1 MKKFL
6 LFFLSLLAI
15 GTAQAAPNF
24 KANTKYRISCK
35 KFNSSNSYGSV
46 VIGSNHSK
54 LVELYYNS
62 GNSYSDDSWWYINK
76 SGNGYVIVNAKS
88 GQYLTFTTTKNYR
101 TKYVTLTNAASG
113 NESQWIFDI
122 NEDGYAGIAS
132 ASEGNGS
139 GYHFNVRID
148 GTNLFGAYRANYYD
162 ENELF
167 KIYDEQ
173 GNNVLLD
180 NSGSGGETG
189 GGSGGETGGEGTGTD
204 DFNATTYGK
213 TSYGEYWERT
223 QLKQPIV
230 YTTSVADPVLYSIA
244 NLRTGRYVG
253 VGTSMNTNTTCLT
266 EVYSASDRT
275 QFYFVQSGTGVQIF
289 TKDGQYVSTN
299 YPTPDNSVSDK
310 RAGLSVVNGTP
321 NGNLWGFGW
330 TTNTYSGYTITKLD
344 NLSATDATQYK
355 YNSWNDYSLDN
366 NTGSSNVHEVGLYE
380 GNDAGSSFV
389 FTSADLRHAKYLQNK
404 GIDFGLDVTPKAFAE
419 AFDSLRIN
427 DKQLVYDG
435 KGNAYFATLPEGMR
449 NGGDYTAKVTYK
461 LKTTNA
467 EGYTLKVNGQEPDAD
482 GYVTFDNVD
491 CETLY
496 PIELTNAS
504 ENVDLSAKIQFTF
517 LPIVEL
523 NCSSVNSKAYTT
535 GSLRVTDPASL
546 GYDSLMIAAFKY
558 RGASSSNYPKRSYA
572 IKLRDEN
579 GNSVD
584 RKLLGYRS
592 DNNWILD
599 AMYIDLACMR
609 NRVAT
614 DLWNAFECKPYYA
627 DREKKVRT
635 GTRGKFVEVIL
646 NGQWWGLYCMTEK
659 MDRKQLKLKKF
670 VPASLSTTGENEV
683 HGVLYKSNQW
693 TYEVFMGHESNDD
706 NDNKQVIYPHKKV
719 SDYKNILGQETWCEY
734 EFKYPDYEDE
744 AVEWRPL
751 HDAANM
757 VATSFILNIDSVKS
771 RFDYPML
778 RDYYLF
784 IDLLLATDNHGKNL
798 FWYAYDTQGPE
809 GDKLSLAPWDLDGT
823 FGQDWDGVITNT
835 KDVTLDF
842 DTYIKNYEHGQFAIF
857 DLIKSRSEW
866 LQDLKDR
873 YAELR
878 IKGVISGDSIA
889 NRFANYASLFEA
901 SLADQ
906 REQNMWSKTY
916 HSRHKDIQGGATYA
930 ESWIRRRVNWLDQK
944 YGFDAAV
951 TAINEAKAEAY
962 FAALGGVGCISVNA
976 GKAQSVRIY
985 NIAGQLVRNA
995 QVGSGVTTINGIPA
1009 GIYVVNGTK
1018 VMVK

>member
-189 GGSGGETGGEGTGTD
+189 GGSGGETGGEGTD

-321 NGNLWGFGW
+321 NGNFWGFGW

-344 NLSATDATQYK
+344 NLSATDATQYE

-404 GIDFGLDVTPKAFAE
+404 GIDFGIDVTPKAFAE

-461 LKTTNA
+461 LKATNA

-504 ENVDLSAKIQFTF
+504 ENVDLSAKIRFTF

-670 VPASLSTTGENEV
+670 VPAAQSTTGENEV

-866 LQDLKDR
+866 QQDLKDR

>member
-54 LVELYYNS
+54 LVELYYDS

-173 GNNVLLD
+173 GNNVLLG

-189 GGSGGETGGEGTGTD
+189 GGSGGETGGEGTD
-204 DFNATTYGK
+204 DFNATTHGK

-380 GNDAGSSFV
+380 GDDAGSSFV

-461 LKTTNA
+461 LKATNA

-504 ENVDLSAKIQFTF
+504 ENVDLSAKIRFTF

-670 VPASLSTTGENEV
+670 VPAAQSTTGENEV

-706 NDNKQVIYPHKKV
+706 NDYKQVIYPHKKV

-866 LQDLKDR
+866 QQDLKDR

-906 REQNMWSKTY
+906 REQNMWSKAY

-944 YGFDAAV
+944 YGFDATV

-995 QVGSGVTTINGIPA
+995 QVSSGVTTINGIPA

>member
-189 GGSGGETGGEGTGTD
+189 GGSGGETGGEGTD

-344 NLSATDATQYK
+344 NLSATDATQYE

-380 GNDAGSSFV
+380 GDDAGSSFV

-461 LKTTNA
+461 LKATNA

-504 ENVDLSAKIQFTF
+504 ENVDLSANIRFTF

-670 VPASLSTTGENEV
+670 VPAAQSTTGENEV

-798 FWYAYDTQGPE
+798 FWYAYDIQGPE

-866 LQDLKDR
+866 QQDLKDR

-878 IKGVISGDSIA
+878 IKGVISGDGIA

-906 REQNMWSKTY
+906 REQNMWSKAY
-916 HSRHKDIQGGATYA
+916 HSRHKDIQGSATYA

>member
-54 LVELYYNS
+54 LVELYYDS
-62 GNSYSDDSWWYINK
+62 GYSYSDDSWWYINK

-189 GGSGGETGGEGTGTD
+189 GGSGGETGGEGSD
-204 DFNATTYGK
+204 DFNATTHGK

-344 NLSATDATQYK
+344 NLSATDATQYE

-380 GNDAGSSFV
+380 GDDAGSSFV

-461 LKTTNA
+461 LKATNA

-504 ENVDLSAKIQFTF
+504 ENVDLSANIRFTF

-546 GYDSLMIAAFKY
+546 SYDSLMIAAFKY

-670 VPASLSTTGENEV
+670 VPAAQSTTGENEV

-866 LQDLKDR
+866 QQDLKDR

-906 REQNMWSKTY
+906 REQNMWSKAY

-930 ESWIRRRVNWLDQK
+930 ESWIRRRVNWLDRK

-962 FAALGGVGCISVNA
+962 FAALGGVGSISVNT

>member
-54 LVELYYNS
+54 LVELYYDS

-189 GGSGGETGGEGTGTD
+189 GEGTGTD
-204 DFNATTYGK
+204 NFNTTTYGK

-244 NLRTGRYVG
+244 NLRTRRYVG

-344 NLSATDATQYK
+344 NLSATDATQYE

-380 GNDAGSSFV
+380 GDDAGSSFV

-461 LKTTNA
+461 LKATNA
-467 EGYTLKVNGQEPDAD
+467 ESYTLKVNGQEPDAD

-504 ENVDLSAKIQFTF
+504 ENVDLSAKIRFTF

-670 VPASLSTTGENEV
+670 VPAAQSTTGENEV

-798 FWYAYDTQGPE
+798 FWYAYDIQGPE

-866 LQDLKDR
+866 QQDLKDR

-878 IKGVISGDSIA
+878 IKGVISGDGIA

-906 REQNMWSKTY
+906 REQNMWSKAY
-916 HSRHKDIQGGATYA
+916 HSRHKDIQGSATYA

-995 QVGSGVTTINGIPA
+995 QVGSGVTTINGISA

>member
-344 NLSATDATQYK
+344 NLSATDATQYE

-380 GNDAGSSFV
+380 GDDAGSSFV

-670 VPASLSTTGENEV
+670 VPAAQSTTGENEV

-706 NDNKQVIYPHKKV
+706 NDYKQVIYPHKKV

-866 LQDLKDR
+866 QQDLKDR

-906 REQNMWSKTY
+906 REQNMWSKAY

>member
-54 LVELYYNS
+54 LVELYYDS

-88 GQYLTFTTTKNYR
+88 GQYLTFTTTRGNR

-113 NESQWIFDI
+113 NESLWIFDI

-189 GGSGGETGGEGTGTD
+189 GEGTD

-344 NLSATDATQYK
+344 NLSATDATQYE

-366 NTGSSNVHEVGLYE
+366 NTGSNNVHEVGLYD
-380 GNDAGSSFV
+380 GDDAGSSFV

-461 LKTTNA
+461 LKATNA
-467 EGYTLKVNGQEPDAD
+467 EAYTLKVNGQEPDAD
-482 GYVTFDNVD
+482 GYVTFENVN

-504 ENVDLSAKIQFTF
+504 ENIDLSAKIRFTF

-646 NGQWWGLYCMTEK
+646 NEEWWGLYCMTEK

-670 VPASLSTTGENEV
+670 VPAAQSATGEDEV
-683 HGVLYKSNQW
+683 HGVLYKAKQW
-693 TYEVFMGHESNDD
+693 SYEVFMGHESNDD

-798 FWYAYDTQGPE
+798 FWYAYDIQGPE

-823 FGQDWDGVITNT
+823 FGQDWDGLTTNT
-835 KDVTLDF
+835 KDVMLDF
-842 DTYIKNYEHGQFAIF
+842 DTYIKEREHGQFAIF
-857 DLIKSRSEW
+857 DLIKSRPEW
-866 LQDLKDR
+866 KQDLKDR

-889 NRFANYASLFEA
+889 NRFANYASLFKA

-906 REQNMWSKTY
+906 REQNMWSKEY

-944 YGFDAAV
+944 YGFDATV

>member
-54 LVELYYNS
+54 LVELYYDS

-189 GGSGGETGGEGTGTD
+189 GGSGGETGGEGTD

-344 NLSATDATQYK
+344 NLSATDATQYE

-380 GNDAGSSFV
+380 GDDAGSSFV

-461 LKTTNA
+461 LKATNA

-504 ENVDLSAKIQFTF
+504 ENVDLSAKIRFTF

-866 LQDLKDR
+866 QQDLKDR

-906 REQNMWSKTY
+906 REQNMWSKAY

-951 TAINEAKAEAY
+951 TAVNEAKAEAY

>member
-54 LVELYYNS
+54 LVELYYDS

-189 GGSGGETGGEGTGTD
+189 GGSGGETGGEGTD

-310 RAGLSVVNGTP
+310 RAGLGVVNGTP

-330 TTNTYSGYTITKLD
+330 TTNTYLGYTITKLD

-380 GNDAGSSFV
+380 GDDAGSSFV

-461 LKTTNA
+461 LKATNA

-504 ENVDLSAKIQFTF
+504 ENVDLSAKIRFTF

-670 VPASLSTTGENEV
+670 VPAAQSTTGENEV

-719 SDYKNILGQETWCEY
+719 SDYKNILGKETWCEY

-866 LQDLKDR
+866 QQDLKDR

-906 REQNMWSKTY
+906 REQNMWSKAY

-944 YGFDAAV
+944 YGFDATV

>member
-54 LVELYYNS
+54 LVELYYDS

-88 GQYLTFTTTKNYR
+88 GQYLTFTTTRGNR

-113 NESQWIFDI
+113 NESLWIFDI

-189 GGSGGETGGEGTGTD
+189 GGSGGETGGEGTD
-204 DFNATTYGK
+204 DFNATTHGK

-344 NLSATDATQYK
+344 NLSATDATQYE

-366 NTGSSNVHEVGLYE
+366 NTGSNNVHEVGLYD
-380 GNDAGSSFV
+380 GDDAGSSFV

-461 LKTTNA
+461 LKATNA
-467 EGYTLKVNGQEPDAD
+467 EAYTLKVNGQEPDAD
-482 GYVTFDNVD
+482 GYVTFENVN

-504 ENVDLSAKIQFTF
+504 ENIDLSAKIRFTF

-646 NGQWWGLYCMTEK
+646 NGEWWGLYCMTEK

-670 VPASLSTTGENEV
+670 VPAAQSATGEDEV
-683 HGVLYKSNQW
+683 HGVLYKAKQW
-693 TYEVFMGHESNDD
+693 SYEVFMGHESNDD

-798 FWYAYDTQGPE
+798 FWYAYDIQGPE

-823 FGQDWDGVITNT
+823 FGQDWDGLTTNT
-835 KDVTLDF
+835 KDVMLDF
-842 DTYIKNYEHGQFAIF
+842 DTYIKEREHGQFAIF
-857 DLIKSRSEW
+857 DLIKSRPEW
-866 LQDLKDR
+866 KQDLKDR

-906 REQNMWSKTY
+906 REQNMWSKEY

-944 YGFDAAV
+944 YGFDATV

>member
-54 LVELYYNS
+54 LVELYYDS

-189 GGSGGETGGEGTGTD
+189 GGSGGETGGEGTD

-253 VGTSMNTNTTCLT
+253 VGTSMNMNTTCLT

-380 GNDAGSSFV
+380 GDDAGSSFV

-461 LKTTNA
+461 LKATNA

-504 ENVDLSAKIQFTF
+504 ENVDLSAKIRFTF

-670 VPASLSTTGENEV
+670 VPAAQSTTGENEV

-866 LQDLKDR
+866 QQDLKDR

-906 REQNMWSKTY
+906 REQNMWSKAY

-951 TAINEAKAEAY
+951 TAVNEAKAEAY

>member
-54 LVELYYNS
+54 LVELYYDS

-180 NSGSGGETG
+180 NSGGGGETG
-189 GGSGGETGGEGTGTD
+189 GGSGGETGGEGTD

-310 RAGLSVVNGTP
+310 RAGLNVVNGTP

-380 GNDAGSSFV
+380 GDDAGSSFV

-461 LKTTNA
+461 LKATNA

-504 ENVDLSAKIQFTF
+504 ENVDLSANIRFTF

-579 GNSVD
+579 SNSVD

-706 NDNKQVIYPHKKV
+706 NENKQVIYPHKKV

-866 LQDLKDR
+866 QQDLKDR

-906 REQNMWSKTY
+906 REQDMWSKTY

>member
-54 LVELYYNS
+54 QVELYYDS
-62 GNSYSDDSWWYINK
+62 SNSYSDDSWWYINK

-189 GGSGGETGGEGTGTD
+189 GGSGGETGGEGTD
-204 DFNATTYGK
+204 DFNATTHGK

-321 NGNLWGFGW
+321 NGNLWDFGW

-344 NLSATDATQYK
+344 NLSATDATQYE

-380 GNDAGSSFV
+380 GDDAGSSFV

-504 ENVDLSAKIQFTF
+504 ENVDLSANIRFTF

-866 LQDLKDR
+866 QQDLKDR

>member
-54 LVELYYNS
+54 LVELYYDS

-189 GGSGGETGGEGTGTD
+189 GGSGGETGGEGTD

-321 NGNLWGFGW
+321 NGNFWGFGW

-344 NLSATDATQYK
+344 NLSATDATQYE

-404 GIDFGLDVTPKAFAE
+404 GIDFGIDVTPKAFAE

-504 ENVDLSAKIQFTF
+504 ENVDLSAKIRFTF

-670 VPASLSTTGENEV
+670 VPAAQSTTGENEV

-866 LQDLKDR
+866 QQDLKDR

-944 YGFDAAV
+944 YGFDPAV

>member
-54 LVELYYNS
+54 LVELYYDS

-189 GGSGGETGGEGTGTD
+189 GGSGGETGGEGTD
-204 DFNATTYGK
+204 DFNATTHGK

-310 RAGLSVVNGTP
+310 RAGLSVVNSTP

-344 NLSATDATQYK
+344 NLSATDATQYE

-461 LKTTNA
+461 LKATNA

-504 ENVDLSAKIQFTF
+504 ENVDLSAKIRFTF

-670 VPASLSTTGENEV
+670 VPAAQSTTGENEV

-719 SDYKNILGQETWCEY
+719 SDYKNILGKETWCEY

-798 FWYAYDTQGPE
+798 FWYAYDIQGPE

-866 LQDLKDR
+866 QQDLKDR

-906 REQNMWSKTY
+906 REQNMWSKAY

>member
-1 MKKFL
+1 MVHQQKWQRL
-6 LFFLSLLAI
+6 C
-15 GTAQAAPNF
+15 
-24 KANTKYRISCK
+24 YRQCQERPISD
-35 KFNSSNSYGSV
+35 
-46 VIGSNHSK
+46 
-54 LVELYYNS
+54 LYYNQRQQ
-62 GNSYSDDSWWYINK
+62 N
-76 SGNGYVIVNAKS
+76 
-88 GQYLTFTTTKNYR
+88 
-101 TKYVTLTNAASG
+101 KYVTLTNAASG
-113 NESQWIFDI
+113 NESLWIFDI

-189 GGSGGETGGEGTGTD
+189 GEGTD

-344 NLSATDATQYK
+344 NLSATDATQYE

-366 NTGSSNVHEVGLYE
+366 NTGSNNVHEVGLYD
-380 GNDAGSSFV
+380 GDDAGSSFV

-461 LKTTNA
+461 LKATNA
-467 EGYTLKVNGQEPDAD
+467 EAYTLKVNGQEPDAD
-482 GYVTFDNVD
+482 GYVTFENVN

-504 ENVDLSAKIQFTF
+504 ENIDLSAKIRFTF

-646 NGQWWGLYCMTEK
+646 NGEWWGLYCMTEK

-670 VPASLSTTGENEV
+670 VPAAQSATGEDEV
-683 HGVLYKSNQW
+683 HGVLYKAKQW
-693 TYEVFMGHESNDD
+693 SYEVFMGHESNDD

-798 FWYAYDTQGPE
+798 FWYAYDIQGPE

-823 FGQDWDGVITNT
+823 FGQDWDGLTTNT
-835 KDVTLDF
+835 KDVMLDF
-842 DTYIKNYEHGQFAIF
+842 DTYIKEREHGQFAIF
-857 DLIKSRSEW
+857 DLIKSRPEW
-866 LQDLKDR
+866 KQDLKDR

-906 REQNMWSKTY
+906 REQNMWSKEY

-944 YGFDAAV
+944 YGFDATV

>member
-54 LVELYYNS
+54 LVELYYDS
-62 GNSYSDDSWWYINK
+62 GNSYSDDSWWYISK

-189 GGSGGETGGEGTGTD
+189 GGSGGETGGEGTD

-266 EVYSASDRT
+266 EVYSASDRK

-366 NTGSSNVHEVGLYE
+366 KTGSSNVHEVGLYE
-380 GNDAGSSFV
+380 GDDAGSSFV

-461 LKTTNA
+461 LKATNA

-504 ENVDLSAKIQFTF
+504 ENVDLSAKIRFTF

-866 LQDLKDR
+866 QQDLKNR

-906 REQNMWSKTY
+906 REQDMWSKTY

-995 QVGSGVTTINGIPA
+995 QVSSGVTTINGIPA

>member
-54 LVELYYNS
+54 LVELYYDS

-88 GQYLTFTTTKNYR
+88 GQYLTFTTTQNYR

-122 NEDGYAGIAS
+122 NEDGYAGITS

-139 GYHFNVRID
+139 GYNFDVRAD
-148 GTNLFGAYRANYYD
+148 GTNLFGAYKNNGYNN
-162 ENELF
+162 NELF

-189 GGSGGETGGEGTGTD
+189 GGSGGETGGEGTD

-244 NLRTGRYVG
+244 NLRTRRYVG

-344 NLSATDATQYK
+344 NLSATDATQYE

-380 GNDAGSSFV
+380 GDDAGSSFV

-461 LKTTNA
+461 LKATNA

-504 ENVDLSAKIQFTF
+504 ENVDLSANIRFTF

-670 VPASLSTTGENEV
+670 VPAAQSTTGENEV

>member
-54 LVELYYNS
+54 LVELYYDS

-148 GTNLFGAYRANYYD
+148 DTNLFGAYRANYYD

-189 GGSGGETGGEGTGTD
+189 GGSGGETGGEGTD
-204 DFNATTYGK
+204 DFNATTHGK

-223 QLKQPIV
+223 QLKQPLV

-253 VGTSMNTNTTCLT
+253 VGTSMNTKKTCLT

-299 YPTPDNSVSDK
+299 YPTPDNSESDK

-344 NLSATDATQYK
+344 NLSATDATQYE

-366 NTGSSNVHEVGLYE
+366 NTGSNNVHEVGLYD
-380 GNDAGSSFV
+380 GDDAGSSFV

-461 LKTTNA
+461 LKATNA
-467 EGYTLKVNGQEPDAD
+467 EAYTLKVNGQEPDAD
-482 GYVTFDNVD
+482 GYVTFENVN

-504 ENVDLSAKIQFTF
+504 ENIDLSAKIRFTF

-646 NGQWWGLYCMTEK
+646 NGEWWGLYCMTEK

-670 VPASLSTTGENEV
+670 VPAAQSATGEDEV
-683 HGVLYKSNQW
+683 HGVLYKAKQW
-693 TYEVFMGHESNDD
+693 SYEVFMGHESNDD

-798 FWYAYDTQGPE
+798 FWYAYDIQGPE

-823 FGQDWDGVITNT
+823 FGQDWDGLTTNT
-835 KDVTLDF
+835 KDVMLDF
-842 DTYIKNYEHGQFAIF
+842 DTYIKEREHGQFAIF
-857 DLIKSRSEW
+857 DLIKSRPEW
-866 LQDLKDR
+866 KQDLKDR

-906 REQNMWSKTY
+906 REQNMWSKEY

>member
-189 GGSGGETGGEGTGTD
+189 GGSGGETGGEGTD

-310 RAGLSVVNGTP
+310 RAGLGVVNGTP

-330 TTNTYSGYTITKLD
+330 TTNTYLGYTITKLD

-380 GNDAGSSFV
+380 GDDAGSSFV

-461 LKTTNA
+461 LKATNA

-504 ENVDLSAKIQFTF
+504 ENVDLSAKIRFTF

-670 VPASLSTTGENEV
+670 VPAAQSTTGENEV

-784 IDLLLATDNHGKNL
+784 INLLLATDNHGKNL

-866 LQDLKDR
+866 QQDLKDR

-906 REQNMWSKTY
+906 REQDMWSKTY

>member
-54 LVELYYNS
+54 LVELYYDS

-189 GGSGGETGGEGTGTD
+189 GGSGGETGGEGTD
-204 DFNATTYGK
+204 DFNATTHGK

-253 VGTSMNTNTTCLT
+253 VGTSMNTKTTCLT

-321 NGNLWGFGW
+321 NGNLWDFGW

-344 NLSATDATQYK
+344 NLSATDATQYE

-380 GNDAGSSFV
+380 GDDAGSSFV

-866 LQDLKDR
+866 QQDLKDR

>member
-54 LVELYYNS
+54 LVELYYDS

-76 SGNGYVIVNAKS
+76 SDNGYVIVNAKS

-189 GGSGGETGGEGTGTD
+189 GGSGGETGGEGTD

-310 RAGLSVVNGTP
+310 RAGLSVVNSTP

-344 NLSATDATQYK
+344 NLSATDATQYE

-380 GNDAGSSFV
+380 GDDAGSSFV

-504 ENVDLSAKIQFTF
+504 ENVDLSAKIRFTF

-670 VPASLSTTGENEV
+670 VPAAQSTTGENEV

-866 LQDLKDR
+866 QQDLKDR

-906 REQNMWSKTY
+906 REQNMWSKAY

>member
-54 LVELYYNS
+54 QVELYYDS

-101 TKYVTLTNAASG
+101 TKYVTLTNASSG
-113 NESQWIFDI
+113 NASQWIFDI

-132 ASEGNGS
+132 TSEGNGS

-189 GGSGGETGGEGTGTD
+189 GGSGGETGGEGTD
-204 DFNATTYGK
+204 NFNTTTHGK

-253 VGTSMNTNTTCLT
+253 VGTSMNTKTTCLT

-380 GNDAGSSFV
+380 GDDAGSSFV

-461 LKTTNA
+461 LKATNA

-504 ENVDLSAKIQFTF
+504 ENVDLSANIRFTF

-670 VPASLSTTGENEV
+670 VPAAQSTTGENEV

-866 LQDLKDR
+866 QQDLKDR

-889 NRFANYASLFEA
+889 NRFANYTSLFEA

-906 REQNMWSKTY
+906 REQDMWSKTY

-962 FAALGGVGCISVNA
+962 FAALGGVGCISVNV

>member
-54 LVELYYNS
+54 LVELYYDS

-189 GGSGGETGGEGTGTD
+189 GGSGGETGGEGTD

-244 NLRTGRYVG
+244 NLRTRRYVG

-321 NGNLWGFGW
+321 NGNFWGFGW
-330 TTNTYSGYTITKLD
+330 TTNLPGYTITKLD

-380 GNDAGSSFV
+380 GDDAGSSFV
-389 FTSADLRHAKYLQNK
+389 FTSADLRHAKYLQDK
-404 GIDFGLDVTPKAFAE
+404 GIDFGIDVTPKAFAE

-435 KGNAYFATLPEGMR
+435 RGNAYFATLPEGMR

-461 LKTTNA
+461 LKATNA

-504 ENVDLSAKIQFTF
+504 ENVDLSAKIRFTF

-670 VPASLSTTGENEV
+670 VPAAQSTTGENEV

-719 SDYKNILGQETWCEY
+719 SDYKNILGKETWCEY

-866 LQDLKDR
+866 QQDLKDR

-906 REQNMWSKTY
+906 REQNMWSKAY

>member
-54 LVELYYNS
+54 LVELYYDS

-180 NSGSGGETG
+180 NSGSSGETG

-204 DFNATTYGK
+204 DFNTATYGK

-344 NLSATDATQYK
+344 NLSATDATQYE

-366 NTGSSNVHEVGLYE
+366 NTGSNNVHEVGLYD
-380 GNDAGSSFV
+380 GDDAGSSFV

-461 LKTTNA
+461 LKATNA
-467 EGYTLKVNGQEPDAD
+467 EAYTLKVNGQEPDAD
-482 GYVTFDNVD
+482 GYVTFENVN

-504 ENVDLSAKIQFTF
+504 ENVDLSAKIRFTF

-646 NGQWWGLYCMTEK
+646 NGEWWGLYCMTEK

-670 VPASLSTTGENEV
+670 VPAAQSATGEDEV
-683 HGVLYKSNQW
+683 HGVLYKAKQW
-693 TYEVFMGHESNDD
+693 SYEVFMGHESNDD

-798 FWYAYDTQGPE
+798 FWYAYDIQGPE

-823 FGQDWDGVITNT
+823 FGQDWDGLTTNT
-835 KDVTLDF
+835 KDVMLDF
-842 DTYIKNYEHGQFAIF
+842 DTYIKEREHGQFAIF
-857 DLIKSRSEW
+857 DLIKSRPEW
-866 LQDLKDR
+866 KQDLKDR

-906 REQNMWSKTY
+906 REQNMWSKEY

-944 YGFDAAV
+944 YGFDATV

>member
-15 GTAQAAPNF
+15 GTAQATPNF

-54 LVELYYNS
+54 LVELYYDS

-173 GNNVLLD
+173 GNNVLLE

-189 GGSGGETGGEGTGTD
+189 GGSGGETGGEGTD
-204 DFNATTYGK
+204 DFNATTHGK

-344 NLSATDATQYK
+344 NLSATDATQYE

-380 GNDAGSSFV
+380 GDDAGSSFV

-461 LKTTNA
+461 LKATNA

-504 ENVDLSAKIQFTF
+504 ENVDLSAKIRFTF

-670 VPASLSTTGENEV
+670 VPAAQSTTGENEV

-706 NDNKQVIYPHKKV
+706 NDYKQVIYPHKKV
-719 SDYKNILGQETWCEY
+719 SDYKNILGKETWCEY

-778 RDYYLF
+778 CDYYLF

-866 LQDLKDR
+866 QQDLKDR

-878 IKGVISGDSIA
+878 MKGVISGDSIA

>member
-54 LVELYYNS
+54 LVELYYDS

-101 TKYVTLTNAASG
+101 TKYVTLTNAASE

-189 GGSGGETGGEGTGTD
+189 GGSGGETGGEGTD
-204 DFNATTYGK
+204 DFNATTHGK

-380 GNDAGSSFV
+380 GDDAGSSFV

-461 LKTTNA
+461 LKATNA

-504 ENVDLSAKIQFTF
+504 ENVDLSAKIRFTF

-670 VPASLSTTGENEV
+670 VPAAQSTTGENEV

-866 LQDLKDR
+866 QQDLKDR

-906 REQNMWSKTY
+906 REQNMWSKAY

>member
-54 LVELYYNS
+54 LVELYYDS

-189 GGSGGETGGEGTGTD
+189 GGSGGETGGEGTD
-204 DFNATTYGK
+204 DFNATTHGK

-253 VGTSMNTNTTCLT
+253 VGTSMNTKTTCLT

-380 GNDAGSSFV
+380 GDDAGSSFV

-461 LKTTNA
+461 LKATNA

-504 ENVDLSAKIQFTF
+504 ENVDLSANIRFTF

-670 VPASLSTTGENEV
+670 VPAAQSTTGENEV

-866 LQDLKDR
+866 QQDLKDR

-906 REQNMWSKTY
+906 REQDMWSKTY

>member
-54 LVELYYNS
+54 LVELYYDS

-310 RAGLSVVNGTP
+310 RAGLIVVNGTP

-344 NLSATDATQYK
+344 NLSATDATQYE

-380 GNDAGSSFV
+380 GDDAGSSFV

-461 LKTTNA
+461 LKATNA

-504 ENVDLSAKIQFTF
+504 ENVDLSANIRFTF

-670 VPASLSTTGENEV
+670 VPAAQSTTGENEV

-866 LQDLKDR
+866 QQDLKDR

-878 IKGVISGDSIA
+878 IKGVISGDSMA

>member
-54 LVELYYNS
+54 LVELYYDS

-189 GGSGGETGGEGTGTD
+189 GGSGGETGGEGTD

-310 RAGLSVVNGTP
+310 RAGLGVVNGTP

-330 TTNTYSGYTITKLD
+330 TTNTYLGYTITKLD

-380 GNDAGSSFV
+380 GDDAGSSFV

-461 LKTTNA
+461 LKATNA

-504 ENVDLSAKIQFTF
+504 ENVDLSAKIRFTF

-523 NCSSVNSKAYTT
+523 NCSSVSSKAYTT

-670 VPASLSTTGENEV
+670 VPAAQSTTGENEV

-866 LQDLKDR
+866 QQDLKDR

-906 REQNMWSKTY
+906 REQNMWSKAY

-985 NIAGQLVRNA
+985 NIAGQVVRNA

>member
-54 LVELYYNS
+54 LVELYYDS

-88 GQYLTFTTTKNYR
+88 DQYLTFTTTRGNR

-113 NESQWIFDI
+113 NESLWIFDI

-189 GGSGGETGGEGTGTD
+189 GEGTD
-204 DFNATTYGK
+204 DFNATTHGK

-344 NLSATDATQYK
+344 NLSATDATQYE

-366 NTGSSNVHEVGLYE
+366 NTGSNNVHEVGLYD
-380 GNDAGSSFV
+380 GDDAGSSFV

-461 LKTTNA
+461 LKATNA
-467 EGYTLKVNGQEPDAD
+467 EAYTLKVNGQEPDAD
-482 GYVTFDNVD
+482 GYVTFENVN

-504 ENVDLSAKIQFTF
+504 ENIDLSAKIRFTF

-646 NGQWWGLYCMTEK
+646 NGEWWGLYCMTEK

-670 VPASLSTTGENEV
+670 VPAAQSATGEDEV
-683 HGVLYKSNQW
+683 HGVLYKAKQW
-693 TYEVFMGHESNDD
+693 SYEVFMGHESNDD

-798 FWYAYDTQGPE
+798 FWYAYDIQGPE

-823 FGQDWDGVITNT
+823 FGQDWDGLTTNT
-835 KDVTLDF
+835 KDVMLDF
-842 DTYIKNYEHGQFAIF
+842 DTYIKEREHGQFAIF
-857 DLIKSRSEW
+857 DLIKSRPEW
-866 LQDLKDR
+866 KQDLKDR

-906 REQNMWSKTY
+906 REQNMWSKEY

-944 YGFDAAV
+944 YGFDATV

>member
-189 GGSGGETGGEGTGTD
+189 GGSGGETGGEGTD

-321 NGNLWGFGW
+321 NGNFWGFGW

-344 NLSATDATQYK
+344 NLSATDATQYE

-404 GIDFGLDVTPKAFAE
+404 GIDFGIDVTPKAFAE

-461 LKTTNA
+461 LKATNA

-504 ENVDLSAKIQFTF
+504 ENVDLSAKIRFTF

-670 VPASLSTTGENEV
+670 VPAAQSTTGENEV

-719 SDYKNILGQETWCEY
+719 SDYKNILGKETWCEY

-866 LQDLKDR
+866 QQDLKDR

-906 REQNMWSKTY
+906 REQDMWSKTY

>member
-54 LVELYYNS
+54 LVELYYDS

-148 GTNLFGAYRANYYD
+148 DTNLFGAYRANYYD

-189 GGSGGETGGEGTGTD
+189 GGSGGETGGEGTD

-223 QLKQPIV
+223 QLKQPLV

-253 VGTSMNTNTTCLT
+253 VGTSMNTKKTCLT

-299 YPTPDNSVSDK
+299 YPTPDNSESDK

-344 NLSATDATQYK
+344 NLSATDATQYE

-366 NTGSSNVHEVGLYE
+366 NTGSNNVHEVGLYD
-380 GNDAGSSFV
+380 GDDAGSSFV

-461 LKTTNA
+461 LKATNA
-467 EGYTLKVNGQEPDAD
+467 EAYTLKVNGQEPDAD
-482 GYVTFDNVD
+482 GYVTFENVN

-504 ENVDLSAKIQFTF
+504 ENIDLSAKIRFTF

-646 NGQWWGLYCMTEK
+646 NGEWWGLYCMTEK

-670 VPASLSTTGENEV
+670 VPAAQSATGEDEV
-683 HGVLYKSNQW
+683 HGVLYKAKQW
-693 TYEVFMGHESNDD
+693 SYEVFMGHESNDD

-798 FWYAYDTQGPE
+798 FWYAYDIQGPE

-823 FGQDWDGVITNT
+823 FGQDWDGLTTNT
-835 KDVTLDF
+835 KDVMLDF
-842 DTYIKNYEHGQFAIF
+842 DTYIKEREHGQFAIF
-857 DLIKSRSEW
+857 DLIKSRPEW
-866 LQDLKDR
+866 KQDLKDR

-906 REQNMWSKTY
+906 REQNMWSKAY

-944 YGFDAAV
+944 YGFDATV

>member
-54 LVELYYNS
+54 LVELYYDS

-88 GQYLTFTTTKNYR
+88 GQYLTFTTTRGNR

-113 NESQWIFDI
+113 NESLWIFDI

-189 GGSGGETGGEGTGTD
+189 GEGTD
-204 DFNATTYGK
+204 DFNATTHGK

-344 NLSATDATQYK
+344 NLSATDATQYE

-366 NTGSSNVHEVGLYE
+366 NTGSNNVHEVGLYD
-380 GNDAGSSFV
+380 GDDAGSSFV

-461 LKTTNA
+461 LKATNA
-467 EGYTLKVNGQEPDAD
+467 EAYTLKVNGQEPDAD
-482 GYVTFDNVD
+482 GYVTFENVN

-504 ENVDLSAKIQFTF
+504 ENIDLSAKIRFTF

-646 NGQWWGLYCMTEK
+646 NGEWWGLYCMTEK

-670 VPASLSTTGENEV
+670 VPAAQSATGEDEV
-683 HGVLYKSNQW
+683 HGVLYKAKQW
-693 TYEVFMGHESNDD
+693 SYEVFMGHESNDD

-751 HDAANM
+751 HNAANM

-798 FWYAYDTQGPE
+798 FWYAYDIQGPE

-823 FGQDWDGVITNT
+823 FGQDWDGLTTNT
-835 KDVTLDF
+835 KDVMLDF
-842 DTYIKNYEHGQFAIF
+842 DTYIKEREHGQFAIF
-857 DLIKSRSEW
+857 DLIKSRPEW
-866 LQDLKDR
+866 KQDLKDR

-906 REQNMWSKTY
+906 REQNMWSKEY

-944 YGFDAAV
+944 YGFDATV

>member
-54 LVELYYNS
+54 LVELYYDS

-189 GGSGGETGGEGTGTD
+189 GGSGGETGGEGTD

-321 NGNLWGFGW
+321 NGNFWGFGW

-344 NLSATDATQYK
+344 NLSATDATQYE

-404 GIDFGLDVTPKAFAE
+404 GIDFGIDVTPKAFAE

-461 LKTTNA
+461 LKATNA

-504 ENVDLSAKIQFTF
+504 ENVDLSAKIRFTF

-670 VPASLSTTGENEV
+670 VPAAQSTTGENEV

-719 SDYKNILGQETWCEY
+719 SDYKNILGKETWCEY

-866 LQDLKDR
+866 QQDLKDR

-906 REQNMWSKTY
+906 REQNMWSKAY

>member
-6 LFFLSLLAI
+6 LLFLSLLAI

-54 LVELYYNS
+54 QVELYYDS

-122 NEDGYAGIAS
+122 NEDGYVGIAS

-189 GGSGGETGGEGTGTD
+189 GGSGGETGGEGTD
-204 DFNATTYGK
+204 DFNATTHGK

-330 TTNTYSGYTITKLD
+330 TTNTYPGYTITKLD

-366 NTGSSNVHEVGLYE
+366 NTGSRNVHEVGLYE

-504 ENVDLSAKIQFTF
+504 ENVDLSAKIRFTF

-523 NCSSVNSKAYTT
+523 NCSSVSSKAYTT

-866 LQDLKDR
+866 QQDLKDR

-906 REQNMWSKTY
+906 REQNMWSKAY

-951 TAINEAKAEAY
+951 TAVNEAKAEAY

>member
-54 LVELYYNS
+54 LVELYYDS

-189 GGSGGETGGEGTGTD
+189 GGSGGETGGEGTD

-253 VGTSMNTNTTCLT
+253 VGTSMNTKTTCLT

-310 RAGLSVVNGTP
+310 RAGLSVVSGTP

-344 NLSATDATQYK
+344 NLSATDATQYE
-355 YNSWNDYSLDN
+355 YNSWNDYNLDN
-366 NTGSSNVHEVGLYE
+366 NTGSNNVHEVGLYE
-380 GNDAGSSFV
+380 GDDAGSSFV

-504 ENVDLSAKIQFTF
+504 ENVDLSAEIRFTF

-670 VPASLSTTGENEV
+670 VPAAQSTTGENEV

-719 SDYKNILGQETWCEY
+719 SDYKNILGKETWCEY

-866 LQDLKDR
+866 QQDLKDR

-901 SLADQ
+901 SLADL
-906 REQNMWSKTY
+906 REQNMWSKAY

>member
-54 LVELYYNS
+54 LVELYYDS

-122 NEDGYAGIAS
+122 NEDGYAGITS

-139 GYHFNVRID
+139 GYHFDVRAD
-148 GTNLFGAYRANYYD
+148 GTNLFGAYKNNGYNN
-162 ENELF
+162 NELF

-189 GGSGGETGGEGTGTD
+189 GGSGGETGGEGTD

-244 NLRTGRYVG
+244 NLRTRRYVG

-344 NLSATDATQYK
+344 NLSATDATQYE

-380 GNDAGSSFV
+380 GDDAGSSFV

-461 LKTTNA
+461 LKATNA

-504 ENVDLSAKIQFTF
+504 ENVDLSANIRFTF

-670 VPASLSTTGENEV
+670 VPAAQSTTGENEV